1 MAAAPPRSVESFR
14 SVHSSHYAHGKHSGV
29 HARHDRACG
38 DGGSDRVHGQRIR
51 VLPHHSER
59 RIRVGL
65 WEFHKSR
72 HFRNLKCDL
81 KCGKCSEKPTHN
93 GSNSIELLL
102 WIAYME
108 EFESKSSLLDSFMKS
123 TSSTSPSLNESQ
135 TNVETKQTSLL
146 DTIDQMEDDAF
157 FEETSYALPSNVRM
171 EEEGLK
177 VDTTDGRNVE
187 TE

>member
-1 MAAAPPRSVESFR
+1 
-14 SVHSSHYAHGKHSGV
+14 
-29 HARHDRACG
+29 
-38 DGGSDRVHGQRIR
+38 
-51 VLPHHSER
+51 
-59 RIRVGL
+59 
-65 WEFHKSR
+65 
-72 HFRNLKCDL
+72 
-81 KCGKCSEKPTHN
+81 
-93 GSNSIELLL
+93 
-102 WIAYME
+102 ME

-135 TNVETKQTSLL
+135 TNVEPKQTSLL

-157 FEETSYALPSNVRM
+157 FEETNYALPSNVRM

>member
-1 MAAAPPRSVESFR
+1 
-14 SVHSSHYAHGKHSGV
+14 
-29 HARHDRACG
+29 
-38 DGGSDRVHGQRIR
+38 
-51 VLPHHSER
+51 
-59 RIRVGL
+59 
-65 WEFHKSR
+65 
-72 HFRNLKCDL
+72 
-81 KCGKCSEKPTHN
+81 
-93 GSNSIELLL
+93 
-102 WIAYME
+102 ME
-108 EFESKSSLLDSFMKS
+108 EFESKSSLLDSFMTS

-135 TNVETKQTSLL
+135 TNVEPKQTSLL

>member
-1 MAAAPPRSVESFR
+1 
-14 SVHSSHYAHGKHSGV
+14 
-29 HARHDRACG
+29 
-38 DGGSDRVHGQRIR
+38 
-51 VLPHHSER
+51 
-59 RIRVGL
+59 
-65 WEFHKSR
+65 
-72 HFRNLKCDL
+72 
-81 KCGKCSEKPTHN
+81 
-93 GSNSIELLL
+93 
-102 WIAYME
+102 ME
-108 EFESKSSLLDSFMKS
+108 EFESKSSLLDSFMTS

-157 FEETSYALPSNVRM
+157 FEETNYALPSNVRM